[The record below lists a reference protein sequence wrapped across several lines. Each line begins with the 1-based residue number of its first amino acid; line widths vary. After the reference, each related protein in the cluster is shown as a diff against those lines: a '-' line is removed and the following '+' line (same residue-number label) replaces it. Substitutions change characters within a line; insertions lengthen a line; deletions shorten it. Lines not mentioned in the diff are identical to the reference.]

1 VFVEQL
7 CFCFVQ
13 APAYILNR
21 VEKGDNY
28 CKMLQ
33 RLVCLEFVV
42 SNILHFSLLILYGT
56 KTPEFFEASLGTQ
69 RKEMEE
75 YWEEEVYE
83 EVVGG
88 GGRGPT
94 VLGSFMGVDRLII
107 TGFSS
112 HHCTALGPLGRRR
125 WGCEPVQWAK

>member
-1 VFVEQL
+1 LFGVCGFKHFALFPPDFVW
-7 CFCFVQ
+7 
-13 APAYILNR
+13 Y
-21 VEKGDNY
+21 
-28 CKMLQ
+28 
-33 RLVCLEFVV
+33 
-42 SNILHFSLLILYGT
+42 
-56 KTPEFFEASLGTQ
+56 KTPEFFEAPLGTQ

>member
-1 VFVEQL
+1 MFVEQL

-56 KTPEFFEASLGTQ
+56 KPQSFL
-69 RKEMEE
+69 RHL
-75 YWEEEVYE
+75 WELSA
-83 EVVGG
+83 
-88 GGRGPT
+88 RRWKNT
-94 VLGSFMGVDRLII
+94 
-107 TGFSS
+107 
-112 HHCTALGPLGRRR
+112 GRRKSMR
-125 WGCEPVQWAK
+125 KL